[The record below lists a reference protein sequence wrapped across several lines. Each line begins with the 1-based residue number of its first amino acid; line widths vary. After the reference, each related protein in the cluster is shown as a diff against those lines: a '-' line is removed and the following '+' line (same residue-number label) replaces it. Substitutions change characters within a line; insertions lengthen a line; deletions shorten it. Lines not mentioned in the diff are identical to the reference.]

1 MRYVYLSLAMV
12 AILLPGC
19 GSNTPSPAPEPP
31 KPPAAPPTP
40 PPQQAPKVEEKK
52 EPTEQEKRDAYM
64 REQFKRRPPVEVV
77 KAETV
82 LTATEPEQVV
92 EQLGKAISDHQLQAI
107 WEFLPPKYQTEF
119 MDVIADLNKRVDPGV
134 WTGITTVFQT
144 GVVALKEQKERFF
157 KHPISEHL
165 PISKESL
172 EKGWDPAVAIGEALL
187 DSQLYAPET
196 LKTFDPAAFL
206 ATTGGKIVDQL
217 PALAEASGNS
227 ELIDNVKLIDSLKTV
242 KASKVSG
249 DENTAVIK
257 IELEGKDPTDVDF
270 VKVDGKWI
278 PKMLEE
284 QWPTLIQQLKDAV
297 AMIPAYDASN
307 PDQKK
312 QIDKLKGTLALAN
325 LGVGTLAAA
334 QTDKDFD
341 DRMRF
346 LWKTVVQTDFPVPP
360 PGQEKKE
367 EAPKADAKPA
377 EETKSEES
385 KAEEPKKEES
395 NPEEAKPEEPK
406 KEEPKAEEPNA
417 EEAKPAEPPATPPQN

>member
-40 PPQQAPKVEEKK
+40 PPQQAPKVEVKK

-92 EQLGKAISDHQLQAI
+92 EQLGKAISDHKLQAV
-107 WEFLPPKYQTEF
+107 WEFLPPKYQTEV
-119 MDVIADLNKRVDPGV
+119 MDIVADLNKRVDPGV

-172 EKGWDPAVAIGEALL
+172 QKGWDPAVAIGEALL

-206 ATTGGKIVDQL
+206 ATTGAKIIDQL
-217 PALAEASGNS
+217 PAVAEASGNS

-249 DENTAVIK
+249 DENTAVVK
-257 IELEGKDPTDVDF
+257 IELEGKDPIDVDF

-284 QWPTLIQQLKDAV
+284 QWPTLIQSLKDAV
-297 AMIPAYDASN
+297 AMVPAYDASN

-325 LGVGTLAAA
+325 LGVGTVAAA

-341 DRMRF
+341 DRIRF

-367 EAPKADAKPA
+367 EAPTTDAKPA
-377 EETKSEES
+377 EETKSEEP

-395 NPEEAKPEEPK
+395 KPEEAKPEEPK
-406 KEEPKAEEPNA
+406 KEEPKAEEPKV
-417 EEAKPAEPPATPPQN
+417 EEAKPAEPSATPPQN

>member
-19 GSNTPSPAPEPP
+19 GNSPSPAPEPP

-40 PPQQAPKVEEKK
+40 PPQQSTPKVEEKK
-52 EPTEQEKRDAYM
+52 ELTEQEKKDAQL

-92 EQLGKAISDHQLQAI
+92 EQLGKAISEHKLQAV
-107 WEFLPPKYQTEF
+107 WEMLPPKYQTEL
-119 MDVIADLNKRVDPGV
+119 MDVVAELNKRVDPGI
-134 WTGITTVFQT
+134 WTGITTIFQT
-144 GVVALKEQKERFF
+144 GVVALKEQKEHFF
-157 KHPISEHL
+157 ANPISEHL

-172 EKGWDPAVAIGEALL
+172 QKGWDPAVAIGEALL

-206 ATTGGKIVDQL
+206 ATTGAKVLDQL
-217 PALAEASGNS
+217 PPLAEASGNT
-227 ELIDNVKLIDSLKTV
+227 ELIDNVKLIESLKNV

-249 DENTAVIK
+249 DENTAVVK
-257 IELEGKDPTDVDF
+257 IELEGKDPSDVDF

-278 PKMLEE
+278 PKLLEE
-284 QWPTLIQQLKDAV
+284 QWPTLIQQLKDVV
-297 AMIPAYDASN
+297 ALIPSYDSSN

-312 QIDKLKGTLALAN
+312 QLDGLKGTLQLAN

-334 QTDKDFD
+334 RNDKEFD
-341 DRMRF
+341 DRIRF
-346 LWKTVVQTDFPVPP
+346 LWKTVMKTDFPAAAPD
-360 PGQEKKE
+360 QEKKE
-367 EAPKADAKPA
+367 EAAKP
-377 EETKSEES
+377 
-385 KAEEPKKEES
+385 AEEPKKEEAK
-395 NPEEAKPEEPK
+395 PEEAKPEEPK
-406 KEEPKAEEPNA
+406 AAEPKT
-417 EEAKPAEPPATPPQN
+417 EEAKPEEPSTPPKI